1 MKVVYPGTFD
11 PVTFGHLDVARRALR
26 LFPQVIFAVSESRAK
41 NPTFT
46 AEKRAALLR
55 ATLESSDFMAN
66 GKEGDAQNGA
76 WEVRI
81 FDGFLVD
88 FCRAVGARLTIR
100 GIRAVSDFE
109 NEFQMAWTNHRLDSE
124 VETVFLFATESN
136 HFVSS
141 RMAKEV
147 ARLGGAL
154 DAFVPP
160 LVAEA
165 LREKFSNN

>member
-26 LFPQVIFAVSESRAK
+26 LFPQVIFAVSRNRPKE
-41 NPTFT
+41 PIFT
-46 AEKRAALLR
+46 AEERADLLR
-55 ATLESSDFMAN
+55 RALETSDF
-66 GKEGDAQNGA
+66 KDETKDAE
-76 WEVRI
+76 WEVQI

-88 FCRAVGARLTIR
+88 FCREVGARLTIR

-109 NEFQMAWTNHRLDSE
+109 NEFQMAWTNHRLNSD

-160 LVAEA
+160 PVAEA
-165 LREKFSNN
+165 LRKKLPEKMG

>member
-26 LFPQVIFAVSESRAK
+26 LFPQVIFAVSRNRPK
-41 NPTFT
+41 DPIFT
-46 AEKRAALLR
+46 AEERADLLR
-55 ATLESSDFMAN
+55 RALETSDFQEETKN
-66 GKEGDAQNGA
+66 SQ
-76 WEVRI
+76 WEVQI

-88 FCRAVGARLTIR
+88 FCDKVGARLTIR

-109 NEFQMAWTNHRLDSE
+109 NEFQMAWTNHRLNSE

-160 LVAEA
+160 PVAEA
-165 LREKFSNN
+165 LRQKMQ

>member
-26 LFPQVIFAVSESRAK
+26 LFPQVIFAVSRNRPKE
-41 NPTFT
+41 PIFT
-46 AEKRAALLR
+46 AEERADLLR
-55 ATLESSDFMAN
+55 RALETSDF
-66 GKEGDAQNGA
+66 KDETKDAE
-76 WEVRI
+76 WEVQI

-88 FCRAVGARLTIR
+88 FCREVGARLTIR

-109 NEFQMAWTNHRLDSE
+109 NEFQMAWTNHRLNSD

-160 LVAEA
+160 PVAKA
-165 LREKFSNN
+165 LQKKIGVKG